1 MPAFLTV
8 LHKAGY
14 LNLFTFELAKLGLDI
29 KVGREQ
35 GTSRLKQQPG
45 NIAHCKTDKNTS
57 KHLNTRP
64 QVNSLALPQFTPMR
78 KYAPMGKMAVS
89 FSVCVCVKN
98 SPIPF
103 SLSLPVPE
111 TPLWCPYWT
120 KRVALRLFVLTHFTK
135 VCLCPASSRVCM
147 PNGPQSAQSSPSPS
161 KPTQETQNK
170 LIHSRG
176 NEYWGLCAYLCCCRR
191 LGSWVPRRW

>member
-14 LNLFTFELAKLGLDI
+14 LKLFTFELAKLGLDI
-29 KVGREQ
+29 KVCREQ
-35 GTSRLKQQPG
+35 GTPRLKQQPV
-45 NIAHCKTDKNTS
+45 NIAHCKKNTS
-57 KHLNTRP
+57 KHLNTCP

-89 FSVCVCVKN
+89 FSVCVCQKQ
-98 SPIPF
+98 PHP
-103 SLSLPVPE
+103 LLPVLE

-147 PNGPQSAQSSPSPS
+147 PNGPQLVQSSPSPS

-176 NEYWGLCAYLCCCRR
+176 NEYWGLCAYLCYCRR
-191 LGSWVPRRW
+191 LGSWVLRRW